1 MENLSAGY
9 NGLTILAML
18 IATMGVLLALSVVA
32 FTIYHRDHRVVKSSG
47 RELSL
52 MMWIGVMV
60 NHLNTFLVF
69 FTAPGHGICS
79 LLRYVSLFS

>member
-1 MENLSAGY
+1 
-9 NGLTILAML
+9 ML
-18 IATMGVLLALSVVA
+18 IASLGVGLALAVVA
-32 FTIYHRDHRVVKSSG
+32 FTVYHRNHRVIKSSG

-69 FTAPGHGICS
+69 FTVPGTSVCS
-79 LLRYVSLFS
+79 LLR